1 MGTFKVTIEVGDAE
15 GRNYHSLNALVDT
28 GASYLVVP
36 RTILQSLGIA
46 VSEQRAFTLADG
58 RQMQYDVGIT
68 SLRLDDRA
76 YPVLTVFG
84 EDGTSA
90 LLGAV
95 ALEIF
100 GLAVDPIGQRLM
112 PVSGLLMR
120 GKHVS
125 HA

>member
-1 MGTFKVTIEVGDAE
+1 MGSFTVTIEVGDAE
-15 GRNYHSLNALVDT
+15 GRNYHALDALVDN

-46 VSEQRAFTLADG
+46 VSEQRAFTLAGG
-58 RQMQYDVGIT
+58 RQMQYDVGIA
-68 SLRLDDRA
+68 SLRLDERV
-76 YPVLTVFG
+76 YPALTVFG

-100 GLAVDPIGQRLM
+100 GLVVEPVGQRLM

-120 GKHVS
+120 EERVA